1 MRSIT
6 ITREDVL
13 LLKGKA
19 YALCTGDIHALGVD
33 MDGRYISIRH
43 GKIIPLESD
52 SSATIFIYEGEYSI
66 RGKGERIGTSIW
78 REVTR
83 VFECMHNRPYK
94 VMLIGG
100 TDSGKSTLSVYIA
113 NLALARGMK
122 VSIIDGDI
130 GQGDLAPP
138 ACMGSSMIR
147 GYVLDLRDLIGEEY
161 YFIGRLS
168 PMGIEDHMVTGLKY
182 LTEHAKGDICI
193 INTDGYVDGYGLT
206 YKSEMVD
213 TIKPD
218 VVITFDNY
226 DISSIRN
233 TDTITLP
240 SADVYKS
247 RTDRVARRLEQYR
260 RFLHDG
266 KIISF
271 LLKSKRYEFL
281 GKRVYFRVDDAVSR
295 DVLKGMFVALSIC
308 DSIVGF
314 GLVSSVDGSTVNM
327 VSNYE
332 GEFDKVILSNVG
344 LDDRISVEY
353 NIQLPW

>member
-1 MRSIT
+1 MKSIT

-19 YALCTGDIHALGVD
+19 YALCVGDIHALGVD
-33 MDGRYISIRH
+33 MDGRYVSIRH

-52 SSATIFIYEGEYSI
+52 SRATVIIYEGEYSI

-78 REVTR
+78 RDVTR
-83 VFECMHNRPYK
+83 VFECVQNRPYK

-138 ACMGSSMIR
+138 TCMGSSMIR
-147 GYVLDLRDLIGEEY
+147 GYLLDLRDLMGEEY

-168 PMGIEDHMVTGLKY
+168 PMGIEEQVITGLKY

-193 INTDGYVDGYGLT
+193 INTDGYVDGYGLK

-218 VVITFDNY
+218 VVITFDKY

-233 TDTITLP
+233 TNIITLP

-247 RTDRVARRLEQYR
+247 RVDRVARRLEQYR

-266 KIISF
+266 KVISF
-271 LLKSKRYEFL
+271 LIKSKRYEFL
-281 GKRVYFRVDDAVSR
+281 GKRVYLRVDDVVSR

-308 DSIVGF
+308 DSVVGF

-327 VSNYE
+327 MSNYE

-353 NIQLPW
+353 NIQLP

>member
-1 MRSIT
+1 MKSIT

-19 YALCTGDIHALGVD
+19 YALCVGDIHALGVD
-33 MDGRYISIRH
+33 MDGRYVSIRH

-52 SSATIFIYEGEYSI
+52 SRATVIIYEGEYSI

-78 REVTR
+78 RDVTR
-83 VFECMHNRPYK
+83 VFECVQNRPYK

-138 ACMGSSMIR
+138 TCMGFSMIR
-147 GYVLDLRDLIGEEY
+147 GYLLDLRDLMGEEY

-168 PMGIEDHMVTGLKY
+168 PMGIEEQVITGLKY

-193 INTDGYVDGYGLT
+193 INTDGYVDGYGLK

-218 VVITFDNY
+218 VVITFDKY

-233 TDTITLP
+233 TNIIKLL

-247 RTDRVARRLEQYR
+247 RVDRVARRLEQYR

-266 KIISF
+266 KVISF
-271 LLKSKRYEFL
+271 LIKSKRYEFL
-281 GKRVYFRVDDAVSR
+281 GKRVYLRVDDVVSR

-308 DSIVGF
+308 DSVVGF

-327 VSNYE
+327 MSNYE

-353 NIQLPW
+353 NIQLP